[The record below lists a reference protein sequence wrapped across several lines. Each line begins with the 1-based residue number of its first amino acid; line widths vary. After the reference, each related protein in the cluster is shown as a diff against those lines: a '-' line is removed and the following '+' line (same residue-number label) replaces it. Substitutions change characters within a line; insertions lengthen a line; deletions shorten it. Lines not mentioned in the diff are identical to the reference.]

1 MPYISERI
9 KIAGT
14 KYDRRRKLTDD
25 QKDLIR
31 WLREEE
37 QISYNKLA
45 KMFNVSKRTIQFVC
59 CPDKMM
65 KCRERFIKARR
76 AGKYKP
82 TKEQW
87 AETIREHR
95 RYKQDLRVQGKI

>member
-1 MPYISERI
+1 MFYQKTQKLLEMSLWMQNAENGVS
-9 KIAGT
+9 IA
-14 KYDRRRKLTDD
+14 DIM
-25 QKDLIR
+25 QK
-31 WLREEE
+31 
-37 QISYNKLA
+37 
-45 KMFNVSKRTIQFVC
+45 FNVSKRTIQFVC

-65 KCRERFIKARR
+65 KCREQFIKARR

-95 RYKQDLRVQGKI
+95 RYKQDLHVQGKI